1 MKRGNEK
8 KVPVFNVEKMEKF
21 SKEDRMISFVFKDLS
36 QRNPKLSKE
45 EIWQVVFNSYVL
57 EDSIMIDIYV
67 NL

>member
-21 SKEDRMISFVFKDLS
+21 SKEDRMISFVFKDIS
-36 QRNPKLSKE
+36 QRNPKVPKE

>member
-8 KVPVFNVEKMEKF
+8 KVPDFKVEKMEKF

-36 QRNPKLSKE
+36 QRNPKLSKK

-57 EDSIMIDIYV
+57 EDSIMIDIYD